1 VELTCAKCGF
11 RSKSDSL
18 FTHVEHYLHED
29 DVEDWCLKCF
39 FKEYDYCGD
48 CGRAVLLDDLHEAE
62 SGGLYCEKC
71 YPYYADED

>member
-1 VELTCAKCGF
+1 MQNVGFAAKAIFIYPVEY
-11 RSKSDSL
+11 
-18 FTHVEHYLHED
+18 YLHED
-29 DVEDWCLKCF
+29 DVENWCLKCF
-39 FKEYDYCGD
+39 FEEYDYCGD